1 MQPNARRPK
10 TSQRY
15 TWAQLVM
22 GAGAL
27 LLPPLAL
34 GAAFYSMLAPDAD
47 AMRAAQAAGNPQQQ
61 AILPLAPIAVVG
73 PVRTPPHGD
82 ATQVPVTAVNPPA
95 TDGNSAPRAAPPKRP
110 PRRAA
115 QQPRPDPH
123 PLKTWLQD
131 IGILPR
137 NGDNTR
143 GS

>member
-1 MQPNARRPK
+1 MRPNAKRRK
-10 TSQRY
+10 ASQRY

-47 AMRAAQAAGNPQQQ
+47 AMRAAQAAADPQQQ
-61 AILPLAPIAVVG
+61 AILPLAPITVVG
-73 PVRTPPHGD
+73 PERRPPPGD
-82 ATQVPVTAVNPPA
+82 ATQVPMTTAAVHPPA
-95 TDGNSAPRAAPPKRP
+95 TDGNSAAPPKRA

-115 QQPRPDPH
+115 HQPRPDPH

-137 NGDNTR
+137 NGNNTR